1 MRERF
6 NHKVVTNIFMAI
18 FLVFFIL
25 ISFGCVTGDV
35 KTRIKL
41 PSRNIEMQ
49 KPQMIMVV
57 GFTGNKGDVATE
69 LIQKK
74 ISDGGLHNLTIGT
87 KQDRAL
93 TEKLLQ
99 SSGDESSTSLKDLA
113 GEATIIV
120 TGNVSD
126 EDYTDHMRTSYATKC
141 SYKDSSGKCLSEDR
155 VPTHTLIESCTTELT
170 GKVFRVADGKL
181 LLEKKTS
188 GMRVLSVTMQNTK
201 PVSTREEV
209 CRQAFMKALNR
220 FTRYITPYYSNVTL
234 EFQPIKDSK
243 GQNEMAIENAKRNQF
258 EDAHNNFKMVIQ
270 DSSLN
275 DEERAWARYNDA
287 LTLWA
292 IGKTAQCAEQ
302 LKKAREVLGDEKK
315 LKNWQSQCENY
326 YR

>member
-1 MRERF
+1 
-6 NHKVVTNIFMAI
+6 
-18 FLVFFIL
+18 
-25 ISFGCVTGDV
+25 
-35 KTRIKL
+35 
-41 PSRNIEMQ
+41 
-49 KPQMIMVV
+49 
-57 GFTGNKGDVATE
+57 
-69 LIQKK
+69 
-74 ISDGGLHNLTIGT
+74 
-87 KQDRAL
+87 
-93 TEKLLQ
+93 
-99 SSGDESSTSLKDLA
+99 
-113 GEATIIV
+113 
-120 TGNVSD
+120 
-126 EDYTDHMRTSYATKC
+126 
-141 SYKDSSGKCLSEDR
+141 
-155 VPTHTLIESCTTELT
+155 
-170 GKVFRVADGKL
+170 
-181 LLEKKTS
+181 
-188 GMRVLSVTMQNTK
+188 MQNTK